1 MKYNLSIWQIVNMI
15 LTFIYNWGLKG
26 FVSRR
31 LLPQRY
37 RVDCSSLN
45 RAFKCIITYCER
57 NSNILGLSALPEIL
71 AISEWDKRASLNV
84 SRSINNVG
92 DRWLFLLK
100 GIKIGDKL
108 DCSVA
113 EITQNESI
121 YFDISDNGKS
131 SIVAMAKRNQL
142 ELENNNGEETTKDLE
157 NIYGIGSLHEV
168 RVVGYRLM
176 ERILIVSNKKT
187 ILERKFVS
195 IVVSTLQYL

>member
-1 MKYNLSIWQIVNMI
+1 
-15 LTFIYNWGLKG
+15 
-26 FVSRR
+26 
-31 LLPQRY
+31 
-37 RVDCSSLN
+37 
-45 RAFKCIITYCER
+45 
-57 NSNILGLSALPEIL
+57 
-71 AISEWDKRASLNV
+71 
-84 SRSINNVG
+84 
-92 DRWLFLLK
+92 LK

-142 ELENNNGEETTKDLE
+142 ELENKNGEETTKDLE